1 MNRLEEVSEPFADA
15 QTIARRDWQRLCSH
29 HGEILDV
36 PLIFV
41 KVMERGDEE
50 NQHRYFAAPVSADPR
65 LTPWDRIMLITI
77 CRLYDSYA
85 DANRVVIGLEAA
97 GIALSETS
105 LISNNSDTWYRTGKA
120 SNVVA
125 LRKQGA
131 SGDTATIGKFEG
143 AAVGVAIGA
152 TAATAAS
159 LVTML
164 ALPGVGAV
172 VGAGWLAA
180 LLGSMAIGGA
190 TGGLLG
196 ALTNAGIS
204 EEDAHVFVEGVRR
217 GGTLVAAR
225 VLPTDVPRV
234 EAMMNQSAVKLG
246 ERCDLY
252 RKSGWQAFDPSA
264 VPYTADQVR
273 SERALHAH

>member
-1 MNRLEEVSEPFADA
+1 
-15 QTIARRDWQRLCSH
+15 
-29 HGEILDV
+29 
-36 PLIFV
+36 LIFV
-41 KVMERGDEE
+41 KAMERATKKI
-50 NQHRYFAAPVSADPR
+50 YVAILPR
-65 LTPWDRIMLITI
+65 RSRPIRRSRQGYRIMLIAI

-85 DANRVVIGLEAA
+85 DANRVIIGLEAA
-97 GIALSETS
+97 GIASPEAS
-105 LISNNSDTWYRTGKA
+105 LISNNSDTWYQTTKA
-120 SNVVA
+120 SNVVP

-131 SGDTATIGKFEG
+131 SGDTATSGKFEG
-143 AAVGVAIGA
+143 AVVGGAISA

-164 ALPGVGAV
+164 ALPGVGTV
-172 VGAGWLAA
+172 IGAGWLAA
-180 LLGSMAIGGA
+180 LLGSMALGGTA
-190 TGGLLG
+190 GGLLG

-217 GGTLVAAR
+217 GGTLVAAQ
-225 VLPTDVPRV
+225 LSPTDVPRV

-246 ERCDLY
+246 ERCNLY

-264 VPYTADQVR
+264 KPYTADQVR

>member
-1 MNRLEEVSEPFADA
+1 
-15 QTIARRDWQRLCSH
+15 
-29 HGEILDV
+29 
-36 PLIFV
+36 LIFV

-50 NQHRYFAAPVSADPR
+50 NQHRHFAAPVSADPR

-77 CRLYDSYA
+77 CRLY
-85 DANRVVIGLEAA
+85 
-97 GIALSETS
+97 
-105 LISNNSDTWYRTGKA
+105 
-120 SNVVA
+120 
-125 LRKQGA
+125 
-131 SGDTATIGKFEG
+131 
-143 AAVGVAIGA
+143 
-152 TAATAAS
+152 
-159 LVTML
+159 VTML

-172 VGAGWLAA
+172 VDAGWLAA

-225 VLPTDVPRV
+225 VSPTDVPRV

>member
-1 MNRLEEVSEPFADA
+1 
-15 QTIARRDWQRLCSH
+15 
-29 HGEILDV
+29 
-36 PLIFV
+36 
-41 KVMERGDEE
+41 
-50 NQHRYFAAPVSADPR
+50 
-65 LTPWDRIMLITI
+65 MLITV

-85 DANRVVIGLEAA
+85 DANRVVVGLQAA
-97 GIALSETS
+97 GIPLAETS
-105 LISNNSDTWYRTGKA
+105 VISNNSDSWYRTGQA
-120 SNVVA
+120 ANVMN
-125 LRKQGA
+125 LRKQET
-131 SGDTATIGKFEG
+131 SGDAAAGSKFEG
-143 AAVGVAIGA
+143 AAIGVAIGA
-152 TAATAAS
+152 TVATAAS

-172 VGAGWLAA
+172 VGAGWFAA

-204 EEDAHVFVEGVRR
+204 PEDAHVFAEGVRR

-225 VLPTDVPRV
+225 LSPADVPRV
-234 EAMMNQSAVKLG
+234 EAMMNQSAVKLD

-264 VPYTADQVR
+264 RPYTADQVR